1 LYHFYAVYGG
11 KVKNARNLFL
21 LGVAALLSA
30 GALVT
35 GCKSAPELTQANA
48 LALIQ
53 AKYDQTPAVGASIA
67 VNKLGVGQG
76 ITAKY
81 WELTRV
87 YPNRYWADYTL
98 TPDGKKAFKLLAGGD
113 AIQWRPDSAT
123 DANYSVVV
131 VSLAANHLKAKD
143 IQDIQDETL
152 PGVTTAKEATFT
164 EAVNLD
170 GMSDALQNIAHN
182 PGNKLSTKHQ
192 ANFSLEN
199 GVWVL
204 HSIE

>member
-1 LYHFYAVYGG
+1 
-11 KVKNARNLFL
+11 
-21 LGVAALLSA
+21 
-30 GALVT
+30 
-35 GCKSAPELTQANA
+35 
-48 LALIQ
+48 
-53 AKYDQTPAVGASIA
+53 VGASIA

>member
-1 LYHFYAVYGG
+1 M
-11 KVKNARNLFL
+11 KNPRNLL
-21 LGVAALLSA
+21 LFGVAALLSA
-30 GALVT
+30 GVVLT

-67 VNKLGVGQG
+67 VNKQGVGQG

-81 WELTRV
+81 WELVRV
-87 YPNRYWADYTL
+87 YPNRYWADYKL
-98 TPDGKKAFKLLAGGD
+98 TDDGKKALKLLAGGD
-113 AIQWRPDSAT
+113 TIQWRPDSAT

-152 PGVTTAKEATFT
+152 PGVTTAKGGTFS
-164 EAVNLD
+164 EVMNLD
-170 GMSDALQNIAHN
+170 GVPDALQNIAHN
-182 PGNKLSTKHQ
+182 PGNKLSAKRQ
-192 ANFSLEN
+192 ADFSLEN
-199 GVWVL
+199 GAWVL